1 MSVLDDFSLAPG
13 TPHVHTV
20 CSVPRFRLKWPFTR
34 TLRVAARK
42 IVTQCISVV
51 EFTHTLC
58 CALLR
63 CTSKNTR
70 SVSTNAAQQHAA
82 QRMRERSITLTATLT
97 GLLSVLSSQWSRTL
111 PDVFLN
117 RTISADY
124 FSFFRRLLSTHL
136 FACCTIYCGNLL
148 MQ

>member
-1 MSVLDDFSLAPG
+1 MA
-13 TPHVHTV
+13 VHTY
-20 CSVPRFRLKWPFTR
+20 
-34 TLRVAARK
+34 AAR
-42 IVTQCISVV
+42 
-51 EFTHTLC
+51 C
-58 CALLR
+58 CAKDSNSVYFSVDIHTYTVLR

-70 SVSTNAAQQHAA
+70 SVSTNAAQQRAA
-82 QRMRERSITLTATLT
+82 QRMCERSITLTATLT

-148 MQ
+148 MQFPFSLNRDKQYLIFYSFN